1 MFRLEELV
9 PPQVTKTTLYHVVG
23 WGLRLYVCSLV
34 VVGAYSLLW
43 VLKLAGVVPE
53 TWPSAIWIG
62 SAVIGCLFLV
72 LLVPLFYSARS
83 SAR

>member
-1 MFRLEELV
+1 MFGLEELV

>member
-1 MFRLEELV
+1 M
-9 PPQVTKTTLYHVVG
+9 TKTTLYHVVG

-34 VVGAYSLLW
+34 VVGGYSLLW

-62 SAVIGCLFLV
+62 SAVMGCLFLV

>member
-34 VVGAYSLLW
+34 VVGAYSLLR